1 MYHVS
6 TGKTMLTDSKRFET
20 NTFLNLQRNFHTF
33 LTLPLFLL
41 FHTAGSGQRKPPD
54 LCFKWGDFNFAGSHA
69 WKAEVPPTSSSS
81 LRGSR
86 WPDLAVTT
94 TNSPPLTQDSEYLLR
109 FLRSLPFLL
118 KTTQKYWA
126 RPKRRSSSI

>member
-33 LTLPLFLL
+33 LTLSLFLL

-54 LCFKWGDFNFAGSHA
+54 FCFKWGDFNFAGSHA
-69 WKAEVPPTSSSS
+69 WKAEVPTTSKFQVGRTSTHQSPGMAACKVEVPSSTS
-81 LRGSR
+81 LGGSR
-86 WPDLAVTT
+86 WPDQAVLLL
-94 TNSPPLTQDSEYLLR
+94 PLPSNTLHIYL
-109 FLRSLPFLL
+109 
-118 KTTQKYWA
+118 
-126 RPKRRSSSI
+126 SSYII